1 MKKVFSIILVI
12 LFLINDFSY
21 ISVYLPL
28 RSLSNYLYANLDES
42 DIGNPDVTTFRVPKD
57 DYLNCKGDII
67 RVNEKEFIYQEEMYD
82 ICAIKESDD
91 NFIIFCIKDLQENSL
106 NDLFASHIDS
116 KRDNNIKLALRNIF
130 YNKRFSG
137 FLSLNVFNLTPRQ
150 ISSLSIETCF
160 RIFTPYIKIDS
171 PPPKFS

>member
-28 RSLSNYLYANLDES
+28 MSLSKYLYTEFDES
-42 DIGNPDVTTFRVPKD
+42 DIDNTDITTFQVPKE
-57 DYLNCKGDII
+57 DYLNGIGEII
-67 RVNEKEFIYQEEMYD
+67 RLNDKEFVYRNEMYD
-82 ICAIKESDD
+82 ICVIKESND
-91 NFIIFCIKDLQENSL
+91 NLILYCVKDLKETSL
-106 NDLFASHIDS
+106 NNLFASRFGR
-116 KRDNNIKLALRNIF
+116 KGDNNINLALRNIF